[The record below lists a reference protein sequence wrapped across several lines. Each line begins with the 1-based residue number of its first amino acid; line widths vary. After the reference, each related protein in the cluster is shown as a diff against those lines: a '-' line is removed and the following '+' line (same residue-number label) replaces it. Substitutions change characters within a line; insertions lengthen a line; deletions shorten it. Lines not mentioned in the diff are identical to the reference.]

1 MLAMGCLLQL
11 PLLAHGAGA
20 EGNQQDTGHELCLC
34 LCPCPCPVA
43 RTAPCHP
50 ARAAT
55 AGEGACATAKGPR
68 AFILFN

>member
-1 MLAMGCLLQL
+1 MLAMGCLLQP

-20 EGNQQDTGHELCLC
+20 EGNQQDAGHE

-43 RTAPCHP
+43 RMAPHHL
-50 ARAAT
+50 ARAA
-55 AGEGACATAKGPR
+55 AASEGACATAKGLR

>member
-1 MLAMGCLLQL
+1 MLAMGCLPQL

-20 EGNQQDTGHELCLC
+20 EGNQQDTSHM

-43 RTAPCHP
+43 RTALCHL
-50 ARAAT
+50 ARAAV

>member
-1 MLAMGCLLQL
+1 MVAVGCLPQP
-11 PLLAHGAGA
+11 PLLAHAAGA
-20 EGNQQDTGHELCLC
+20 EGNQQDARHE

-43 RTAPCHP
+43 RTAPRHP
-50 ARAAT
+50 ARAAA